1 LITLVKA
8 FHWRENIL
16 MKGKLKQ
23 THQFECKGGNLHFLN
38 LQAEMALGQVKPVA
52 VMVVTQETG
61 HVDAL
66 APATGGA
73 SPLQGRGLLSR
84 FNLQLAAW

>member
-1 LITLVKA
+1 
-8 FHWRENIL
+8 

-23 THQFECKGGNLHFLN
+23 THQFECKGGN